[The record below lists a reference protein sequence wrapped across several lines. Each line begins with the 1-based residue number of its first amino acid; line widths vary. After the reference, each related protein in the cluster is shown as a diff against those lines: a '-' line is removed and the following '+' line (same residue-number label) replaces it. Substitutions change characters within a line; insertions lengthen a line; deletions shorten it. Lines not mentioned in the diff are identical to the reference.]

1 MSSPTEFECHAGAAA
16 HAILRG
22 DLSRSPMNDAGGASA
37 SLWLLDGSQVQEDQ
51 LTGFAAKKLGASE
64 KERFYRF
71 ARRQRGRQF
80 LLGRMLL
87 RCAVADLAGLSP
99 NDVQVFERPGSSPQL
114 IFPGQ
119 NYLVPHFSLAHSR
132 HWIACVTSS
141 QATLGID
148 IEVNDPSR
156 DIIGISE
163 MAFQPGEHSW
173 LLSQPDTERLSAF
186 YYLWS
191 AREAWYKLLCNLS
204 RDTGSAP
211 IVGDKSTPLV
221 QSNCWHR
228 YQLPNDNLTVVL
240 FSDRRLPTVRQ
251 KTLSRFTLA
260 DWLTTD
266 KNSQVG
272 RARRQKDALPA
283 NYLF

>member
-1 MSSPTEFECHAGAAA
+1 
-16 HAILRG
+16 
-22 DLSRSPMNDAGGASA
+22 MNDAGGACA

-64 KERFYRF
+64 KERFCRF

-87 RCAVADLAGLSP
+87 RYAVADLVGLSP
-99 NDVQVFERPGSSPQL
+99 NEVRVSERPGRSPQL
-114 IFPGQ
+114 TFPGQ
-119 NYLVPHFSLAHSR
+119 NYLVPHFSLSHSR

-141 QATLGID
+141 QAPLGVD

-163 MAFQPGEHSW
+163 LVFPPHEHSW

-191 AREAWYKLLCNLS
+191 AREARYKLLCNLG
-204 RDTGSAP
+204 RDTVCAP
-211 IVGDKSTPLV
+211 MAGDKSAPLV
-221 QSNCWHR
+221 RSNCWHR
-228 YQLPNDNLTVVL
+228 RQLPEDNLTVVL
-240 FSDRRLPTVRQ
+240 CSDRRFLTIRQ
-251 KTLSRFTLA
+251 EKLSGSTLA

-266 KNSQVG
+266 KKSQVV
-272 RARRQKDALPA
+272 RQTRRQQDALQT
-283 NYLF
+283 NNLC

>member
-1 MSSPTEFECHAGAAA
+1 
-16 HAILRG
+16 
-22 DLSRSPMNDAGGASA
+22 MNDSA
-37 SLWLLDGSQVQEDQ
+37 WPSATLWLLDGSQVQEDH
-51 LTGFAAKKLGASE
+51 LTIFATKRIGASE
-64 KERFYRF
+64 AERFYRF

-99 NDVQVFERPGSSPQL
+99 NEVQVFERPGSSPQL
-114 IFPGQ
+114 TFPSQ
-119 NYLVPHFSLAHSR
+119 NYLVPHFSLSHSR

-141 QATLGID
+141 QATLGVD

-163 MAFQPGEHSW
+163 MAFQPREHSW
-173 LLSQPDTERLSAF
+173 LLSQPDTEKLSAF

-211 IVGDKSTPLV
+211 IVGDKSAPLV
-221 QSNCWHR
+221 QSNCWHG
-228 YQLPNDNLTVVL
+228 YQLPGDNLTVIL
-240 FSDRRLPTVRQ
+240 FSDRRLLTVRQ
-251 KTLSRFTLA
+251 KTLSGFTHA

-266 KNSQVG
+266 KNSRVG
-272 RARRQKDALPA
+272 
-283 NYLF
+283 